1 MPVNILI
8 VDDHAPLREALRV
21 CLQLALPQYDIREA
35 EDGRS
40 AWNELRRSLPDL
52 VLMDVNLP
60 DANGIELTA
69 QIKKSLPLV
78 PVVVVTGHSIESC
91 GDDALAAGASGFVM
105 KEAMQ
110 RELLPVVMRVLGRVD
125 RPEAAHDD
133 VLAEAGTDRRE
144 AGPAGTDR

>member
-1 MPVNILI
+1 MNILI
-8 VDDHAPLREALRV
+8 VDDHAQLREALRV

-69 QIKKSLPLV
+69 QIKRSLPLV

-91 GDDALAAGASGFVM
+91 GEDALAAGASGFVM

-110 RELLPVVMRVLGRVD
+110 RELLPVVMRVLGRAGDTSPADVDATDAVAVD
-125 RPEAAHDD
+125 RT
-133 VLAEAGTDRRE
+133 EAGTPGAER
-144 AGPAGTDR
+144 

>member
-1 MPVNILI
+1 VNILI

-40 AWNELRRSLPDL
+40 AWSELRRSLPDL

-91 GDDALAAGASGFVM
+91 GEDALAAGASAFVM

-110 RELLPVVMRVLGRVD
+110 RELLPVVMRVLD
-125 RPEAAHDD
+125 RAHGTSPRDDDAAAALGDD
-133 VLAEAGTDRRE
+133 RAEAGTPGADR
-144 AGPAGTDR
+144 